1 MATQFL
7 DHQRFVSGM
16 LQVPEAVSHTGRTA
30 DAYPR
35 GVQTVSL
42 GRRLVAL
49 LIDWV
54 IAMLSAAVVVRIS
67 VPPEGVREGLIVSA
81 MFIVEVGVL
90 VGLLGF
96 SIGKRIAG
104 LRVEN
109 PDGRPIG
116 VPRGLLRT
124 VLLSLVLPALV
135 MTDDR
140 RGLHDLAAR
149 SRVVGL

>member
-1 MATQFL
+1 
-7 DHQRFVSGM
+7 M
-16 LQVPEAVSHTGRTA
+16 LQVSDATSHTGLTA

-49 LIDWV
+49 VIDWV

-67 VPPEGVREGLIVSA
+67 VPPEGVGEGLIVSA
-81 MFIVEVGVL
+81 VFIVEVGVL

-96 SIGKRIAG
+96 SIGKRIVG
-104 LRVEN
+104 LRVEG

-116 VPRGLLRT
+116 VLRALLRT
-124 VLLSLVLPALV
+124 VLLSLVLPGLV

-149 SRVVGL
+149 SRVVSFRQAQRPE